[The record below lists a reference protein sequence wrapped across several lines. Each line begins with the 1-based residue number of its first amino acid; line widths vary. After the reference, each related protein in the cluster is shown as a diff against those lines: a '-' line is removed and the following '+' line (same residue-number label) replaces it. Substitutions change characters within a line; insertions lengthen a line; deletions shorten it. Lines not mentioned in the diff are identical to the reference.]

1 MRFLTTYVSDVSLN
15 PRINTL
21 TTSLVDLI
29 AFCLSAGDTFL
40 PDPVSY
46 DDLFYKIVETGPVIA
61 RFRDVYNLV
70 PFVKQQVPAADF
82 SSSKDASTAEA
93 QDKNIAAIDILISVS
108 THFHSL
114 LFQTDKT
121 TTTEPSDGAAAAAA
135 ADSVPKPITT
145 ARKKNL
151 GPREVHQIIK
161 QGYDTLSIQ
170 TREGL
175 NRWDKWRE
183 TDSKLELK
191 RAARCA
197 VEDAK
202 RFLL

>member
-15 PRINTL
+15 PHINTL

-70 PFVKQQVPAADF
+70 PFANQQAPALAAD
-82 SSSKDASTAEA
+82 SKETSTGET
-93 QDKNIAAIDILISVS
+93 QDKNIAAIDILVSVS

-121 TTTEPSDGAAAAAA
+121 APPNGA
-135 ADSVPKPITT
+135 ADSSSKDVPKPITA

-175 NRWDKWRE
+175 NRWTKWRE
-183 TDSKLELK
+183 ADSKLELK